1 MNTSLSS
8 GISHAEI
15 SVRARD
21 LWYARGCPT
30 GLDDEIW
37 LEAERQLQLE
47 RTGRRT
53 ARAQRSSSA
62 QAVDIDDEALNER
75 LNDFGDP
82 GSRSVTSADR
92 PT

>member
-1 MNTSLSS
+1 MNTSISS

-37 LEAERQLQLE
+37 LEAEHQLQLE
-47 RTGRRT
+47 RVKRGTPP
-53 ARAQRSSSA
+53 QRSSSA
-62 QAVDIDDEALNER
+62 KGVDIDDEALNER
-75 LNDFGDP
+75 LDDFGDP
-82 GSRSVTSADR
+82 GSRSVTSVDR